1 MFSNLNIRKI
11 STRKM
16 DTINE
21 EYEIKVIDEFLIK
34 YSGPIKGYQRQNA
47 VIIR

>member
-11 STRKM
+11 PARKM

-34 YSGPIKGYQRQNA
+34 YSVPIKGYQRKNA

>member
-1 MFSNLNIRKI
+1 
-11 STRKM
+11 M

-34 YSGPIKGYQRQNA
+34 HSDPIKCSL
-47 VIIR
+47 IIKID